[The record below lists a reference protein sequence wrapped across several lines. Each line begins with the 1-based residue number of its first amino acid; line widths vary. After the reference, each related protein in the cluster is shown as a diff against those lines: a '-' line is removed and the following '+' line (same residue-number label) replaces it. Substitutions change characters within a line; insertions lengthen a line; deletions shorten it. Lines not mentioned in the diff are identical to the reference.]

1 MEGVGLEEEELQH
14 LREERRNI
22 NEGITRV
29 QSEEQMLRSERL
41 KLQRDIQAAEDKN
54 NTGTENL
61 RREEMALLQAQAAHR
76 SEVLLQSEEI
86 QTQRQQ
92 LMEMREHLQR
102 QQTEGAILP
111 KSEEEIR
118 EVTERVNSE
127 RDELRKLQVEMK
139 KLQEEQAK
147 EREKEKNRKETRA
160 RAREQQ
166 QGMLQNQRDAF
177 NAEKQTEFA
186 TYTTHLL
193 S

>member
-1 MEGVGLEEEELQH
+1 
-14 LREERRNI
+14 
-22 NEGITRV
+22 
-29 QSEEQMLRSERL
+29 MLRSERL

-102 QQTEGAILP
+102 QQTEGAILS

-127 RDELRKLQVEMK
+127 EIGRD
-139 KLQEEQAK
+139 
-147 EREKEKNRKETRA
+147 KN
-160 RAREQQ
+160 
-166 QGMLQNQRDAF
+166 
-177 NAEKQTEFA
+177 
-186 TYTTHLL
+186 
-193 S
+193 